1 MSTTAEKL
9 TLLLNTKADIK
20 AALVEKGQ
28 NVGDVFSTY
37 ADKIRAIETCPDDAL
52 FVEDGKIKD
61 ANGQDVTEET
71 VIAVVPTQGGKT
83 VTPSTS
89 EQIAIGAGNYA
100 TGDIKV
106 AAMPV
111 VEQAAPTID
120 VSSTG
125 KVTATV
131 EQGAGYVAGGK
142 KTAEIS
148 MDTTS
153 GGTVTPTTSSIKV
166 AAAGTYNP
174 SDISVLGD
182 SDLVPTN
189 IVRGV
194 DIFGVTGT
202 AGITAT
208 DDGAGNVTITMTGV
222 SGISVG

>member
-89 EQIAIGAGNYA
+89 EQIVIDAGNYV

-106 AAMPV
+106 AAMPA
-111 VEQAAPTID
+111 VEQAAPTIA
-120 VSSTG
+120 VSNVG
-125 KVTATV
+125 KITATV
-131 EQGAGYVAGGK
+131 VQEAGYVAGGTQ
-142 KTAEIS
+142 TAELF
-148 MDTTS
+148 METTE
-153 GGTVTPTTSSIKV
+153 GGTVTPTTSRIKV
-166 AAAGTYNP
+166 ATAGTYNP
-174 SDISVLGD
+174 SDISVIGD
-182 SDLVPTN
+182 TDLVPTN
-189 IVRGV
+189 IVSGV
-194 DIFGVTGT
+194 NIFGVTGT

-222 SGISVG
+222 SGISAG

>member
-142 KTAEIS
+142 KTAEFLI
-148 MDTTS
+148 DTTS

-182 SDLVPTN
+182 ADLVPTN